1 MNDFLNLLERGIT
14 GRAGY
19 CTNTAVCLFVC
30 LFVVVCFYH
39 IGPTTAKIR
48 MPSSSLSVLSIPSS
62 RWRLKWGRRVAVTT
76 AAAFVTLF
84 LVLNVWNVLYQ
95 VSSRDLDDCELV
107 LRGVILP
114 STSTFTSKSTLILD
128 SNPNV
133 EGDDT
138 DADADADADPL
149 FIADPH
155 HNAFAACLMIADDNQ
170 RLGEWLPYQY
180 FAMPLRHL
188 VVLVDG
194 ASTVSPTRILD
205 KWRPYMTIEEWNE
218 GHLNRTDV
226 LTDRAEPQYKNL
238 VRKNRQG
245 YFYRKC
251 ATHLK
256 ALNYTWTSFID
267 TDEYPV
273 LNDDHV
279 PLAAQLMSTPGVI
292 LKTIQDVQQKIKAKT
307 IDSHEQYAGPCV
319 VTYRQEYGHVESTA
333 SEIARDV
340 PTAVVDNPLR
350 FDTLRYRHRARL
362 LIGKSFYDL
371 THFLPQGNGT
381 RAYFHHRG
389 DMGTHRILPAC
400 PDPWPRPGHWLRINH
415 YVGSWESYN
424 ARQND
429 TRVRPREQWEHK
441 GNISMGVDD
450 TIRPWIGAF
459 VRHMGMERSRH
470 LLADAGNFDF
480 SKDWIGLAKSQ

>member
-1 MNDFLNLLERGIT
+1 
-14 GRAGY
+14 
-19 CTNTAVCLFVC
+19 
-30 LFVVVCFYH
+30 
-39 IGPTTAKIR
+39 

-238 VRKNRQG
+238 VRKKRQG

-362 LIGKSFYDL
+362 LIEPIFIIGVTWGRTEYFPRVPIRGPVQDTGCGSITTWEVGNRTMHDKMTPGCDPGNNGNTRETFRWAWTIPFDL
-371 THFLPQGNGT
+371 GSGPLSVTWGWNGP
-381 RAYFHHRG
+381 
-389 DMGTHRILPAC
+389 GTCWRMPGTLILA
-400 PDPWPRPGHWLRINH
+400 
-415 YVGSWESYN
+415 
-424 ARQND
+424 
-429 TRVRPREQWEHK
+429 K
-441 GNISMGVDD
+441 
-450 TIRPWIGAF
+450 
-459 VRHMGMERSRH
+459 
-470 LLADAGNFDF
+470 
-480 SKDWIGLAKSQ
+480 IGLDSQKVSDFVEGRLALTG